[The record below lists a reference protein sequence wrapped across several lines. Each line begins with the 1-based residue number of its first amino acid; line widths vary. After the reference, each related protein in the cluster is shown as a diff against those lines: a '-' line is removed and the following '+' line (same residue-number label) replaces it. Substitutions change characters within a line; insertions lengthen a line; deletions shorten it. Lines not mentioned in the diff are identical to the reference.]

1 MHIFIKLVIMRFEPK
16 NFVCSYTMLRIV
28 SLVNVEYVWEAFIN
42 TFDQSALSIHFEGD
56 AILKEIIIYLVSY
69 FDSYFRKHD

>member
-1 MHIFIKLVIMRFEPK
+1 MRFEPN
-16 NFVCSYTMLRIV
+16 NFACSDTMLRIV

-42 TFDQSALSIHFEGD
+42 TFDLSALSIHFEGD
-56 AILKEIIIYLVSY
+56 GILKEIIIYLVSY